1 MDKSSKNLF
10 NNTELAFTNKSN
22 FDLRKAY
29 FLFSVLDY
37 PWLTKIGNMFLLL
50 VLKLRLPFKT
60 IIKKTIFEHF
70 CGGETIDD
78 CKSTFDSLKAYK
90 IYAMPEYSVEA
101 ESTFEGFENYK
112 NTMIELINNLGNQ
125 GLPFI
130 AIKCTGLIDI
140 HSLEMISKGSLD
152 NNSEKFIDF
161 KNRMNDLCKAASKC
175 NVKILIDAEESWI
188 QDAIDM
194 VALDLMEIYNKK
206 VHTIFLTHQCYRTG
220 TLSKI
225 KENFKRAKQN
235 KFLLG
240 IKLVRGAY
248 MEKERERAKK
258 YNYES
263 PIQPTKSDTDLEFD
277 NSVKFC
283 IDNIDNISI
292 WVGSHNELSSMQLV
306 KIMKEKK
313 IKSNDKRI
321 WFSQLYGMSDNISF
335 ALADMG
341 YNVVKLIPFGPIE
354 KTIPYLIRRANEN
367 SSVKGQSNRQFT
379 LIKNEINRRNNIN

>member
-37 PWLTKIGNMFLLL
+37 PFLTKIGNMFLLL
-50 VLKLRLPFKT
+50 VLKLRLPFKI

-101 ESTFEGFENYK
+101 ESTFEGFESYK

-140 HSLEMISKGSLD
+140 HSLEMISKGTLD

-220 TLSKI
+220 TLLKI

-258 YNYES
+258 HNYES

-283 IDNIDNISI
+283 VDNIDNISI

-313 IKSNDKRI
+313 IKPNDMRI

>member
-101 ESTFEGFENYK
+101 ESTFEGFESYK
-112 NTMIELINNLGNQ
+112 NTMLELINNLGNQ

-140 HSLEMISKGSLD
+140 NSLELISKGTLD
-152 NNSEKFIDF
+152 SKSEKFIDF

-206 VHTIFLTHQCYRTG
+206 IHTIFLTHQCYRTG

-225 KENFKRAKQN
+225 KENFKRAKEN

-283 IDNIDNISI
+283 VDNIDNISI
-292 WVGSHNELSSMQLV
+292 WVGSHNEFSSMQLV